1 MWEECSR
8 ANVSA
13 GPDSGETL
21 AVRAVTQGAHGSV
34 TFTATSVSYTP
45 AANYNG
51 ADSFTYTIGDG
62 NGGTATAT
70 VNVTVTSVNDNPGA
84 VNDAATTAADSGA
97 TAISAQAND
106 AAGPG
111 RGEGM
116 EATTTTQGAHGN

>member
-21 AVRAVTQGAHGSV
+21 AVTATTQGAHGSV

-70 VNVTVTSVNDNPGA
+70 VNVTVTSVDRKSVAYGNRVERGG
-84 VNDAATTAADSGA
+84 DSG
-97 TAISAQAND
+97 
-106 AAGPG
+106 GG
-111 RGEGM
+111 
-116 EATTTTQGAHGN
+116 